1 MLFVHHGIPLEADLR
16 SWVLTGVLCLVQTG
30 FAYVLYFSAMGD
42 LPAQEVAL
50 MSYIEL
56 ALSVLGSALILH
68 EPLGITGAIGAVM
81 IIAAAAAGE
90 VIRE

>member
-50 MSYIEL
+50 MSYIEPT
-56 ALSVLGSALILH
+56 LSVLGSALILH

-90 VIRE
+90 VIQE

>member
-50 MSYIEL
+50 MSYIEPT
-56 ALSVLGSALILH
+56 LSVLGSGSSCMSRL
-68 EPLGITGAIGAVM
+68 ESRDPSV
-81 IIAAAAAGE
+81 
-90 VIRE
+90 R